1 MRFEKAAPAAV
12 DTILTRCGLAGC
24 PTARTA
30 LRVLTVTAIAAVV
43 ANCGSQN
50 VASGRSI
57 DPKYGVS
64 ASPRIVAEGEPV
76 PKGGGRE
83 LVGRPYV
90 VAGRTYVPQDNRH
103 YIREGLASWYGTA
116 FHGRLTA
123 NGEIFDRYSVA
134 AAHPTMPLPSYAR
147 VTNLKNSRS
156 MIVRV
161 NDRGP
166 YHADRVMD
174 VSERVAEAL
183 DFKRSGTARIRVE
196 YVGKASLRGSDDD
209 KLLATLRE
217 DGRPAPIPGMTAPIM
232 VAERGRGGAPRPQA
246 LAFRSQDLDYS
257 EDRDFGQGDNLET
270 ASRPLATAPVL
281 TASAPQIEVPPVA
294 QSGSSVPLPPERP
307 LDLGTIPGAATP
319 VRSRTTPVAQLP
331 PQRSAQLGLFFAD
344 PSLPPSRLTKDDP
357 FKDMK
362 PQRFVAL
369 KGQP

>member
-1 MRFEKAAPAAV
+1 MRFGKAASNAAG
-12 DTILTRCGLAGC
+12 TIHTDAPFDR
-24 PTARTA
+24 RTV
-30 LRVLTVTAIAAVV
+30 LRLVVVMATAAVV

-50 VASGRSI
+50 VGGI
-57 DPKYGVS
+57 DPKYGV
-64 ASPRIVAEGEPV
+64 APSPRVVAEGDPV
-76 PKGGGRE
+76 PKGGGRA

-90 VAGRTYVPQDNRH
+90 VAGRTYVPQDARG
-103 YIREGLASWYGTA
+103 YVREGLASWYGTA

-123 NGEIFDRYSVA
+123 NGEIFDRYSIA

-166 YHADRVMD
+166 YHGNRIMD

-183 DFKRSGTARIRVE
+183 HFKRAGTAHVRVE
-196 YVGKASLRGSDDD
+196 YQSKASLRGSDDQ

-217 DGRPAPIPGMTAPIM
+217 DGRPASFPGMTAPVM
-232 VAERGRGGAPRPQA
+232 VADRGRGGPSPRPQA
-246 LAFRSQDLDYS
+246 LAFRSADLPD
-257 EDRDFGQGDNLET
+257 DRG
-270 ASRPLATAPVL
+270 LADAGTFAPAPSARSAAPVL
-281 TASAPQIEVPPVA
+281 AASMLRADMPAPQSRSGAVS
-294 QSGSSVPLPPERP
+294 QSEHS

-319 VRSRTTPVAQLP
+319 MRAAATPAELPARSYHA
-331 PQRSAQLGLFFAD
+331 ALFFAA
-344 PSLPPSRLTKDDP
+344 PALPPARFSKDDP
-357 FKDMK
+357 FRNLK